1 MYKKI
6 AKLTFFI
13 CNSKNKISTNKK
25 SNCKNVVYHTK
36 KTQMQKKKS
45 NQKTQ
50 WQNQQNAI
58 ANKITKQKKENKLAV
73 EAVRSCQ
80 VHLLVH

>member
-1 MYKKI
+1 
-6 AKLTFFI
+6 
-13 CNSKNKISTNKK
+13 
-25 SNCKNVVYHTK
+25 
-36 KTQMQKKKS
+36 MQKKKS